1 MSFTTIIGILSG
13 FALIVVSILLETT
26 KFGIFVS
33 FSSLMMVVGG
43 TIAGTLIGQEARY
56 VILALKGVLATYKV
70 QKGGRGSLLGEVGKI
85 IDWSYGVQKN
95 GVLALEKEIE

>member
-43 TIAGTLIGQEARY
+43 TIAGTLIGQEAR
-56 VILALKGVLATYKV
+56 
-70 QKGGRGSLLGEVGKI
+70 
-85 IDWSYGVQKN
+85 
-95 GVLALEKEIE
+95 